1 MLLLLNLELIKDKV
15 SELLSFNNAPP
26 KRSDHLCS
34 FNSDKSIFFLLN
46 ILFFLFAKI
55 TNGIYPYND

>member
-34 FNSDKSIFFLLN
+34 FNSDKSIFF
-46 ILFFLFAKI
+46 
-55 TNGIYPYND
+55 Y